1 MARFTT
7 SLLALL
13 ALGDA
18 AVALPG
24 KLQRRA
30 SEVPTLSP
38 TTFVKGKAFDRIAI
52 IWLEN
57 TDYDKAEGD
66 PNLAWLATKGI
77 KLNNYHAVTHPSQP
91 NYLAAIG
98 GDYFGMNNDDLSTFD
113 GNISSIIDLLEDR
126 GISWGEYQEDMPY
139 TGYTGKAYPNPATG
153 ANMYVRKHN
162 PAVSYGNVLDK
173 PERLGVTKNLTL
185 FQQDLENETLPQWMF
200 ITPNMTSDGHDT
212 SVTVAGTWTRTFL
225 EPLLDNPKFM
235 NNTLVLVTF
244 DENETYAIQNRV
256 LAILLGDAV
265 PERLVGTTDSTF
277 YDHYSEISTVQANW
291 CLDTLGR
298 FDVGANV
305 FSLVADKTGDTL
317 REWSGP
323 QALEQRYFNYSYAGV
338 FNERSGAARSYVKP
352 NVDAEYAGRKVHP
365 SVVDTW
371 KDSDLPSYYT
381 TDLEIPDGLNPPEG
395 Y

>member
-1 MARFTT
+1 MLAHLTT
-7 SLLALL
+7 FLILLAI
-13 ALGDA
+13 GDA
-18 AVALPG
+18 AAW
-24 KLQRRA
+24 LQKRA

-57 TDYDKAEGD
+57 TDYDKAIGD
-66 PNLAWLATKGI
+66 RN
-77 KLNNYHAVTHPSQP
+77 QP

-98 GDYFGMNNDDLSTFD
+98 GDYFGMNHDDLSTFD
-113 GNISSIIDLLEDR
+113 ANISSIVDLLEDKE
-126 GISWGEYQEDMPY
+126 ISWGEYQEDMPY
-139 TGYTGKAYPNPATG
+139 TGYTGKAYPNPTTG

-162 PAVSYGNVLDK
+162 PAVSYGNVLDSEK
-173 PERLGVTKNLTL
+173 RLGVTKNLTL

-212 SVTVAGTWTRTFL
+212 SVTVAGAWTRNFL

-244 DENETYAIQNRV
+244 DENETYTIQNRV

-265 PERLVGTTDSTF
+265 PEQLVGTTDSTF

-291 CLDTLGR
+291 ELDTLGR

-305 FSLVADKTGDTL
+305 FSLVADKTGDDL
-317 REWSGP
+317 REWSGQGS
-323 QALEQRYFNYSYAGV
+323 QALEHRYFNYSYAGV
-338 FNERSGAARSYVKP
+338 FNHRDGEARSYVKP
-352 NVDAEYAGRKVHP
+352 NVDLEYAGRKVHQ
-365 SVVDTW
+365 SVVDVW

-381 TDLEIPDGLNPPEG
+381 SALEIPDGLNPPEG